1 MNDYQMMVAVGE
13 EQFWDEMEM
22 RILLIK
28 IIVLQRMW
36 NVQNLV
42 FSTDTK
48 MIDTSF
54 SRRKKVGSDAD

>member
-1 MNDYQMMVAVGE
+1 
-13 EQFWDEMEM
+13 MEI
-22 RILLIK
+22 RILFIK

-54 SRRKKVGSDAD
+54 PRRKKSEVMLSDAD

>member
-1 MNDYQMMVAVGE
+1 
-13 EQFWDEMEM
+13 MEI
-22 RILLIK
+22 RILFIK

-48 MIDTSF
+48 MIDTSIP
-54 SRRKKVGSDAD
+54 RRKKVGSDAD

>member
-13 EQFWDEMEM
+13 EQFWDEMEI

-48 MIDTSF
+48 I
-54 SRRKKVGSDAD
+54 

>member
-1 MNDYQMMVAVGE
+1 MSDYQMMVAVGE
-13 EQFWDEMEM
+13 EQFWDEMEI

-48 MIDTSF
+48 I
-54 SRRKKVGSDAD
+54 